1 MVTKKLITLV
11 FAIGLLTQLE
21 LCWAEN
27 YDFRLAS
34 WGMTPNDVVAAEEKI
49 DPVERTENMITYKT
63 QLLNRNVLLHYLFV
77 QDTLVGAIYKLDD
90 NYLNSDHFIQ
100 AYDQFRQKVTEK
112 YGLPSKKTTNWLN
125 TTYRNNRKKWG
136 LALSLGHTEY
146 VTNWKTQNT
155 IIECSLREQNYNVI
169 CLLEYWSAEHSHLL
183 EEAKKEIK
191 IDIF

>member
-100 AYDQFRQKVTEK
+100 AYDQFRQK
-112 YGLPSKKTTNWLN
+112 GDL
-125 TTYRNNRKKWG
+125 
-136 LALSLGHTEY
+136 
-146 VTNWKTQNT
+146 
-155 IIECSLREQNYNVI
+155 
-169 CLLEYWSAEHSHLL
+169 HLV
-183 EEAKKEIK
+183 
-191 IDIF
+191 